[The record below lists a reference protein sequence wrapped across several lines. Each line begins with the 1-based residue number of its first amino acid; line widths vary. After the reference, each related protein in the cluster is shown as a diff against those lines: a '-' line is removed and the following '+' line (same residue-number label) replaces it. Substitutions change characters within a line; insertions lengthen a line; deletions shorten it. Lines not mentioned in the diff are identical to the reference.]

1 MPGGMN
7 GQRSRKNA
15 LARNSSDLASPLL
28 YANLCANVNDEDRD
42 VEPIFGFSLFGLLVV
57 VVTVVAAKRNGI
69 GIALLYLIGMCII
82 GFGLVVL
89 TSNIT
94 NGNGIASG
102 FAAFISPLLG
112 LLFALSSS
120 TSERRAVLNGE
131 SGEYKKCP
139 FCAESVRKEAVKCK
153 HCGSDLNAQGHKPNE

>member
-1 MPGGMN
+1 M
-7 GQRSRKNA
+7 
-15 LARNSSDLASPLL
+15 
-28 YANLCANVNDEDRD
+28 CANVNDEDRD

-69 GIALLYLIGMCII
+69 GIALLYLIGMCVI

-94 NGNGIASG
+94 SGNGIASG

-131 SGEYKKCP
+131 AGEYKKCP

>member
-1 MPGGMN
+1 MPPT
-7 GQRSRKNA
+7 RI
-15 LARNSSDLASPLL
+15 P
-28 YANLCANVNDEDRD
+28 ANLCANVNDGDRD
-42 VEPIFGFSLFGLLVV
+42 VDPIFGFLLFALSVV
-57 VVTVVAAKRNGI
+57 VVTVVTAKRNGV
-69 GIALLYLIGMCII
+69 GIALLYLIGMCVF

-112 LLFALSSS
+112 LLLALSTS

-131 SGEYKKCP
+131 SGEFKKCP
-139 FCAESVRKEAVKCK
+139 FCAESVRNEAVKCK
-153 HCGSDLNAQGHKPNE
+153 HCGSDLNAQGNKPNE